1 MVCKRLRGFLHNTHV
16 YEKAIY
22 KGSQWAVYIATH
34 RDTQKGPSIRR
45 FMVKQHSPRF
55 LMISQLARDQV
66 SEIDIDAFLEM
77 RNDGAPLVVID
88 VRDEYETAGGYLE
101 GAVLMSKG
109 ILERDIEK
117 LNIPDDTRI
126 VLYCGGGYRSAM
138 AAVSMQTMGWTNVHS
153 LWGGWRAITLAQLP
167 TCSKSLE

>member
-1 MVCKRLRGFLHNTHV
+1 
-16 YEKAIY
+16 
-22 KGSQWAVYIATH
+22 
-34 RDTQKGPSIRR
+34 
-45 FMVKQHSPRF
+45 
-55 LMISQLARDQV
+55 MISQLARDQV

-77 RNDGAPLVVID
+77 RSDGAPLVVID

-117 LNIPDDTRI
+117 LNIPDDGRI

-138 AAVSMQTMGWTNVHS
+138 AALSMQTMGWTNVHS

>member
-1 MVCKRLRGFLHNTHV
+1 MGTH
-16 YEKAIY
+16 
-22 KGSQWAVYIATH
+22 G
-34 RDTQKGPSIRR
+34 DTQKGPLIRR

-77 RNDGAPLVVID
+77 RSDGAPLVVID

-117 LNIPDDTRI
+117 LNIPDDGRI

-138 AAVSMQTMGWTNVHS
+138 AALSMQTMGWTNVHS